1 MANVITV
8 PDRSITIG
16 ETQRIA
22 FDFENI
28 DAMDVTGGNNS
39 LKECLQLDYSHAN
52 GRIKDYSWH
61 WTFGRWTGEF
71 NANQG
76 VESTGNYIRFVRA
89 ASGSVPAMDV
99 ISQTFDIDTKR
110 PTIVGTTTI
119 DAPSLTRAGQVTTI
133 TFTFH
138 ERITNFTLEDLA
150 IQQPDRGTLENLRST
165 DDGRTWKVDLRAP
178 ANLAANTE
186 VKDIRITIDMAGIN
200 DIPGNAGAVRSGGT
214 EYHTLITYNIDT
226 KPPSATIAVTPNP
239 VTNNNDRLVTVI
251 ITFDEEVTGFTADNI
266 DLSNANV
273 GTRPGAGRTET
284 LVRAI
289 DGRRAYSIT
298 YTAAADTED
307 ATNTISLRNLNTIR
321 DAAGNVATV
330 NPTSNNFEID
340 TRAPTVT
347 IAMDK
352 ERLTAGETAT
362 VTFTFSETVTGFS
375 DTSIVVDGANGTL
388 GNLRQDTADGKIW
401 RGTFT
406 PTASLS
412 NTRSQI
418 SVNYEGI
425 RDRHGN
431 SNSGTSTA
439 RSYTVDTA
447 VFAIIS
453 ATVNGRQLVLQ
464 YSDETALDPEQ
475 THNAPNDAFV
485 VLVDGVRNN
494 VTGVLVDAAAK
505 TITLTLDSA
514 VTRGQQVSVAYND
527 PSTGDDP
534 QAVQEATTGTD
545 AASFAAKPA
554 TNVTPPPP
562 PPHRIHRMHRMR
574 QTHRTPTATVC
585 PTTRRTRPPACCAPM
600 ARPAW
605 LAMATATVSKTAS
618 RPPSVRPAARP
629 WWLAA
634 RTAS

>member
-1 MANVITV
+1 MTETRSTSSPFHRKENTMANVITV

-39 LKECLQLDYSHAN
+39 LKEGLQLDYSHAN

-76 VESTGNYIRFVRA
+76 VESTGNYILFVRA

-138 ERITNFTLEDLA
+138 ERITNFSLEDLA

-298 YTAAADTED
+298 YTAAPDTPGAPRAYSTPYTAAADTED

-375 DTSIVVDGANGTL
+375 DASIVVDGANGTL
-388 GNLRQDTADGKIW
+388 GNLRQDTADGRIW

-431 SNSGTSTA
+431 GNSGPSVA

-453 ATVNGRQLVLQ
+453 AT
-464 YSDETALDPEQ
+464 
-475 THNAPNDAFV
+475 
-485 VLVDGVRNN
+485 
-494 VTGVLVDAAAK
+494 
-505 TITLTLDSA
+505 
-514 VTRGQQVSVAYND
+514 
-527 PSTGDDP
+527 
-534 QAVQEATTGTD
+534 
-545 AASFAAKPA
+545 
-554 TNVTPPPP
+554 
-562 PPHRIHRMHRMR
+562 
-574 QTHRTPTATVC
+574 
-585 PTTRRTRPPACCAPM
+585 
-600 ARPAW
+600 
-605 LAMATATVSKTAS
+605 
-618 RPPSVRPAARP
+618 
-629 WWLAA
+629 
-634 RTAS
+634 